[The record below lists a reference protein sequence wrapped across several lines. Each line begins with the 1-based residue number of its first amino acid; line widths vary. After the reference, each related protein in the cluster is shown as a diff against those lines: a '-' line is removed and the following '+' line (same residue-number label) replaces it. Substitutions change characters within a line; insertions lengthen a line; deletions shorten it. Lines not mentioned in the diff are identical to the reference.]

1 MKALN
6 KLNKFLLKID
16 ELFEEL
22 ELLTDRRETMLKA
35 TRDVLKYARDVINYS
50 VIGKLGEAKKCL
62 DKLRETKNSLIIK
75 IEDEPRLMYS
85 GSLRDTLKEYVEA
98 ELVFNFALQF
108 EREEIFILPDWREL
122 NVSEETYILG
132 LFDFIGELKR
142 ILMKE
147 VKQGN
152 IGRAWEI
159 FETMQALHTKFE
171 GKTILNSIVP
181 GYKSK
186 VDSIRRLLINTEEF
200 LIKIESESNVIRAL
214 REKENEENKN

>member
-1 MKALN
+1 VNALRR
-6 KLNKFLLKID
+6 LDEFLLKID

-22 ELLTDRRETMLKA
+22 ERLTDKRELMLKA

-50 VIGKLGEAKKCL
+50 IIGKLEKAKKCL
-62 DKLRETKNSLIIK
+62 NELRETKNTLMRK
-75 IEDEPRLMYS
+75 IEDEPRLKYS
-85 GSLRDTLKEYVEA
+85 GNLRDTLKEYVEA
-98 ELVFNFALQF
+98 ELVFNFALQYRSEKRF
-108 EREEIFILPDWREL
+108 TLPDWKEL
-122 NVSEETYILG
+122 NVSVETYILG

-147 VKQGN
+147 VKQGD
-152 IGRAWEI
+152 IDRAWAI
-159 FETMQALHTKFE
+159 FEIMQALHTRFE
-171 GKTILNSIVP
+171 GKIILNSIVP

-214 REKENEENKN
+214 REKDGEENKN